1 VTVALLASDL
11 MIASRIAVAAEH
23 AQVPLV
29 QVKDPSD
36 LPPAMEA
43 TLLLVDWSAREG
55 DWGDRITAWC
65 ARVPKSARPR
75 IILFGPHVDLEAHAA
90 ARASG
95 LGPMWARSR
104 LVSELPALLRLPA
117 Y

>member
-1 VTVALLASDL
+1 MLLARDL

-23 AQVPLV
+23 AGVSLV
-29 QVKDPSD
+29 KVGDPVD
-36 LPPAMEA
+36 LPPTADT
-43 TLLLVDWSAREG
+43 TLLLVDWSERAA
-55 DWGDRITAWC
+55 DWGGRIAAWR
-65 ARVPKSARPR
+65 AGAPESARPR

-104 LVSELPALLRLPA
+104 LVTELPALLRSP
-117 Y
+117 